1 VPDLSNDAAALE
13 WDILPPPNST
23 AAMRARGE
31 LPPRRWTAAEFRRNP
46 QDYFDEIAGR
56 DVRFT
61 QEGTERR
68 ARQRGQVIEYST
80 PRTLQIDIDGRE
92 AYDRFE
98 AMLELWESCPTLPRP
113 GNITERES
121 RTPGNMHITVEM
133 DGDLP
138 VQTRILFQALLGSD
152 LKRELLSL
160 ASHMNGHEN
169 PIVFYRNPEN
179 TDASTQTGPR
189 DGTDSSGLSGADLS
203 DLAF

>member
-1 VPDLSNDAAALE
+1 VPATHRTLDDLDDVLCDPSPGDTIRPLQ
-13 WDILPPPNST
+13 PG
-23 AAMRARGE
+23 RG
-31 LPPRRWTAAEFRRNP
+31 RRWTAAEFRRNP
-46 QDYFDEIAGR
+46 QDYFDEVAGR

-68 ARQRGQVIEYST
+68 ARQRGQIIEPST
-80 PRTLQIDIDGRE
+80 PRVLQIDIDGRE

-98 AMLELWESCPTLPRP
+98 AMLELWESCPTLPRL
-113 GNITERES
+113 GTITERES
-121 RTPGNMHITVEM
+121 RTPGNMHITIDL

-179 TDASTQTGPR
+179 TDALSQTRPG
-189 DGTDSSGLSGADLS
+189 DGTDSDGGVAGGDADLT
-203 DLAF
+203 F